1 MGAQHGTEGAAWKPA
16 LRALGRGL
24 ADFAFP
30 PHALDGGPAPQSS
43 GLSPDGWSRVTFL
56 EAPWCDGCGAPWP
69 HPMGEGALCAACDGR
84 RRSISRARAACVY
97 DEASREVI
105 LSFKHAD
112 RTELGKLF
120 ALWLERA
127 GAELLE
133 DAEAVAP
140 VPLHP
145 MRLLGRRY
153 NQAAEIARPLAAR
166 AGVAYLPDALR
177 RTRHGTQAGKS
188 ASGRRRGVQG
198 AFEVPPARRPAV
210 EGRRILLVDD
220 VMTTGATA
228 ESCARALLKA
238 GARAVDVA
246 VVARVRER

>member
-1 MGAQHGTEGAAWKPA
+1 
-16 LRALGRGL
+16 
-24 ADFAFP
+24 
-30 PHALDGGPAPQSS
+30 
-43 GLSPDGWSRVTFL
+43 
-56 EAPWCDGCGAPWP
+56 
-69 HPMGEGALCAACDGR
+69 MGEGALCAACDGGKR
-84 RRSISRARAACVY
+84 PIARTRAACVY
-97 DEASREVI
+97 DADSRDLI

-120 ALWLERA
+120 GLWLGRA
-127 GAELLE
+127 AAELLA
-133 DAEAVAP
+133 DADAVAP

-145 MRLLGRRY
+145 TRLLGRRY
-153 NQAAEIARPLAAR
+153 NQAAEIARPLAKR
-166 AGVAYLPDALR
+166 AGVPYLADALR
-177 RTRHGTQAGKS
+177 RTRQGTQAGRS

-198 AFEVPPARRPAV
+198 AFAVPDARRREV